1 MNGSITAMTLEGW
14 RSSKFGSSAC

>member
-14 RSSKFGSSAC
+14 RSSKFGSSAF